1 MGRECFVAK
10 VPNEY
15 RDLLDRPVV
24 VGLATVLD
32 DGQPQVH
39 PVWADFDGEHIRVN
53 TGAGRAKHRNMEERP
68 QVTILAVDPDNAF
81 RWLEVRGTVTKTST
95 DGADAHIDK
104 LAKDYLGVDTYPGHT
119 PDEDRII
126 CYVKPTRVVAAG

>member
-1 MGRECFVAK
+1 MATIPE
-10 VPNEY
+10 EY
-15 RDLLDRPVV
+15 RDLLDGPVV
-24 VGLATVLD
+24 VSLATVLA

-39 PVWADFDGEHIRVN
+39 PVWADFDGEHVRLN

-68 QVTILAVDPDNAF
+68 QVTVLAVDPQNPF
-81 RWLEVRGTVTKTST
+81 RWMEVRGKVVKTDL

-104 LAKDYLGVDTYPGHT
+104 LAKDYLGADVYPGHT

-126 CYVKPTRVVAAG
+126 AYVEPIRVIASG

>member
-1 MGRECFVAK
+1 MATIPE
-10 VPNEY
+10 EY
-15 RDLLDRPVV
+15 RDLLEGPVV
-24 VGLATVLD
+24 VSLATVLA

-39 PVWADFDGEHIRVN
+39 PVWADFDGKHVRLN

-68 QVTILAVDPDNAF
+68 QVTVLAVDPQNPF
-81 RWLEVRGTVTKTST
+81 RWMEVRGKVVKTDL

-104 LAKDYLGVDTYPGHT
+104 LAKDYLGADVYPGHT

-126 CYVKPTRVVAAG
+126 AYVEPTRVIASG